1 MPIDDGFS
9 DYKPEPRMH
18 AALWDYE
25 GQIPEVI
32 AGLYQWIEILKEL
45 DHSKARREHERDL
58 CGGRWSQM
66 EKALISLRSGSDYA
80 LNLIRIVDGYPEKPP
95 FIRYVD
101 KK

>member
-1 MPIDDGFS
+1 MPIDDGFPNHW
-9 DYKPEPRMH
+9 PEPRTGVAM
-18 AALWDYE
+18 WDYE

-32 AGLYQWIEILKEL
+32 AGLYQWIDILKEL

-95 FIRYVD
+95 FIRTIE
-101 KK
+101 KE